1 LKLKV
6 TNPNLYILSLSI
18 CPFLLVSNQVGE
30 GGDSKYQTNQ
40 PTWETGITN
49 PNFKEGRIIYKE

>member
-1 LKLKV
+1 M
-6 TNPNLYILSLSI
+6 LYILSLSI